1 MLLILRPD
9 RLPGVVLFNCLLIT
23 AMLTAQEAVPTTYG
37 PVSGTS
43 TEDGEV
49 RIFRGIPF
57 AAPPVDSLRWRAPRP
72 PETWTEPKVC
82 TTFAASPV
90 QRDPEPFSMW
100 SAEFLIPK
108 EPIDED
114 CLYLN
119 VWAEAAARQQ
129 PVLVWIYGG
138 GFNSGGGSVPI
149 YDGEELAR
157 QGIVVVTINYRVGP
171 FGFFAHPALT
181 AESPYGAS
189 GNYGLLDQIAAL
201 RWVRD
206 NVAAFGGDPDRI
218 TIAGQSAGAASVHAL
233 VASPLAAGLFRRA
246 IAESGAMMTR
256 GGPPLAEAEAA
267 GERFAS
273 ALGATT
279 LEALRALPAD
289 KILAAADGSARPI
302 RDGYVLPAPMP
313 ELTTRPHAV
322 AVDLMTG
329 WNEDEGLVFG
339 PILDLAAY
347 QKQSRDRYG
356 EDAADFLE
364 RYAAT
369 DDATAERA
377 QLDASRDE
385 IFGIQNYAWANV
397 HADYSD
403 RPVYVYRFTR
413 KVPGEGKYADYGAFH
428 TGEVPYAFGNLH
440 RVDRPF
446 TAIDRRLSATMQ
458 QYWVNFVKHGNP
470 NAPGLPRWP
479 VYTASTQDI
488 ILFGDTVEAGPLP
501 DGERLDF
508 MYYLQTVGE

>member
-1 MLLILRPD
+1 MLRTQYLVFTLIL
-9 RLPGVVLFNCLLIT
+9 LFPLHPIT
-23 AMLTAQEAVPTTYG
+23 GQAPEAVTRSG
-37 PVSGTS
+37 PVMGTA
-43 TEDGEV
+43 TQDGHIN
-49 RIFRGIPF
+49 IFRGIPF
-57 AAPPVDSLRWRAPRP
+57 AAPPVDSLRWRAPQP
-72 PETWTEPKVC
+72 PAPWTEPKVC

-119 VWAEAAARQQ
+119 VWAGAQAKQQ

-149 YDGEELAR
+149 YDGEALAG
-157 QGIVVVTINYRVGP
+157 QGVVVVTVNYRVGP
-171 FGFFAHPALT
+171 FGFFAHPELS
-181 AESPYGAS
+181 AEAPYGTS

-206 NVAAFGGDPDRI
+206 NITAFGGDPDRV

-233 VASPLAAGLFRRA
+233 VASPLAAGLFQRA

-267 GERFAS
+267 GERFA
-273 ALGATT
+273 AGLGASN
-279 LEALRALPAD
+279 LEALRGLSAAE
-289 KILAAADGSARPI
+289 ILAAADGSARPI
-302 RDGYVLPAPMP
+302 QDGYVLPASPT
-313 ELTTRPHAV
+313 ELTTRPHAG
-322 AVDLMTG
+322 AVDLLTG
-329 WNEDEGLVFG
+329 WNEDEGLLFG

-347 QKQSRDRYG
+347 RQQIRERYG
-356 EDAADFLE
+356 EDAADYLAQ
-364 RYAAT
+364 YPAT
-369 DDATAERA
+369 DDATAKRA
-377 QLDASRDE
+377 QLDASRDQ

-397 HADYSD
+397 HADYSE

-413 KVPGEGKYADYGAFH
+413 KVPGEGQYADYGAFH
-428 TGEVPYAFGNLH
+428 TAEVPYAFGNLH

-446 TAIDRRLSATMQ
+446 TAIDHRLSAAMQ

-470 NAPGLPRWP
+470 NAPGLPLWP
-479 VYTASTQDI
+479 VYTAATQDI
-488 ILFGDTVEAGPLP
+488 LLLGDTVEAAALP